1 MPLNTYGHSLGPA
14 ADVYEDVYFISPI
27 TDTRAPPVIFFF
39 LSSSLSPDGRIEGV
53 WARAAIGSVLDGRSG
68 GMGATGGGGCCS
80 PAWPRG
86 LGGCCARG
94 HGGPELLRLE
104 PRRGHG
110 GRSCCAA
117 MVGGARAQLW
127 RAEAP
132 APRAPL
138 APPGMGKQQQLVEP
152 HDDLTRRS
160 FLSRWLELEAGTP
173 SSPSAEPTLRWLELR
188 P

>member
-1 MPLNTYGHSLGPA
+1 
-14 ADVYEDVYFISPI
+14 
-27 TDTRAPPVIFFF
+27 
-39 LSSSLSPDGRIEGV
+39 
-53 WARAAIGSVLDGRSG
+53 
-68 GMGATGGGGCCS
+68 MGATEGGGCCS

-86 LGGCCARG
+86 LGGCCA
-94 HGGPELLRLE
+94 
-104 PRRGHG
+104 RGHG

-160 FLSRWLELEAGTP
+160 FFSQWPKSEAGAP
-173 SSPSAEPTLRWLELR
+173 SSPSTPPTLPRLELR